1 MTAEIALT
9 EIAAPSIVGYL
20 IDNQGKT
27 IKCKV
32 TINSKGYI
40 VFHPVDEDGDRNANN
55 D

>member
-1 MTAEIALT
+1 MTTEIALT
-9 EIAAPSIVGYL
+9 EIAVPSIVGYL
-20 IDNQGKT
+20 LDNQGKT

-40 VFHPVDEDGDRNANN
+40 VFYPIDEECDRNANN